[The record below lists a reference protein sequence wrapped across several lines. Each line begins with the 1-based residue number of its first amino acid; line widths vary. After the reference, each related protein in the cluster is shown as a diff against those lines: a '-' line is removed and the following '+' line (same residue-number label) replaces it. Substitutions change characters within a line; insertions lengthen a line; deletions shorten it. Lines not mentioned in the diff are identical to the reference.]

1 MATRAKRTIDPKKIT
16 DIDNWLSSYKLGYG
30 NIVYNN
36 GQYLV
41 LDPVQSKSD
50 YAGALAA
57 PAKII
62 PSTKAIDAYA
72 AEKYPQ
78 LRAAADSTLTD
89 AQEER
94 QKQMSAAIIAV
105 NDAETD
111 LLKATLAWKTSD
123 AKERGVLALEVAKAT
138 KAMENAE
145 ATLNAAKYP
154 VRYIKAETGLLR
166 KDLDY
171 ATHDPRKLHSEL
183 YRTIVEPLRLNQ
195 RIVPL
200 ATEGGTA

>member
-1 MATRAKRTIDPKKIT
+1 MATRAKRTIDPKKVT

-94 QKQMSAAIIAV
+94 Q
-105 NDAETD
+105 
-111 LLKATLAWKTSD
+111 
-123 AKERGVLALEVAKAT
+123 
-138 KAMENAE
+138 
-145 ATLNAAKYP
+145 
-154 VRYIKAETGLLR
+154 
-166 KDLDY
+166 
-171 ATHDPRKLHSEL
+171 THSTRRFVGIH
-183 YRTIVEPLRLNQ
+183 RWQVTI
-195 RIVPL
+195 
-200 ATEGGTA
+200 